1 MHTRVNFH
9 ETSPK
14 AMKTLTGVETYL
26 ETCSL
31 EPRILG
37 LIKLRAS
44 QINGCAFCVNR
55 HYGELKKLEV
65 PDAFLNLVP
74 VWREAPCFT
83 DKERAALAW
92 AESIT
97 LLADTHVPDH
107 DYDLV
112 REHFTDEELVDLT
125 VAIGQINLW
134 NRLAVSFRTKPLVK
148 ETAGRE
154 VEHDPA

>member
-14 AMKTLTGVETYL
+14 AMKTLIGVETYL
-26 ETCSL
+26 EACGL
-31 EPRILG
+31 DPKILK

-44 QINGCAFCVNR
+44 QINGCAYCVNM
-55 HYGELKKLEV
+55 HYEELKKTDT
-65 PDAFLNLVP
+65 PDTYINLVA

-83 DKERAALAW
+83 NKERAALAW
-92 AESIT
+92 TESIT
-97 LLADTHVPDH
+97 LLANTHVPDQ

-112 REHFTDEELVDLT
+112 RKYFSDEELVNLT

-134 NRLAVSFRTKPLVK
+134 NRLAVSFRTKPAVK
-148 ETAGRE
+148 GVAVGKAD
-154 VEHDPA
+154 HDPS